1 MGDDGFEPSS
11 RRHAAAV
18 IRLMGLVV
26 GGNRNFNHIKKIN
39 NGSWSAFLIGRP
51 WILSGLAIPAL
62 TWQIFL
68 IFDVDGRSIR

>member
-1 MGDDGFEPSS
+1 
-11 RRHAAAV
+11 
-18 IRLMGLVV
+18 MGLVV